1 MKKDY
6 LITILAILSFL
17 PCFLYGQL
25 YVRYTTKPLPIQK
38 ELIPAVDSI
47 YPCVKLLY
55 RTTSESGFVLI
66 DMVYSNDTVR
76 FEDGFKE
83 LLLKCK
89 MHNNSSSF
97 SESTS
102 VKVFAYLDFLSSQ
115 SMNTRSNFA
124 NARSINIS
132 SIKKESLEYS
142 EQLLFTDTSAKFNY
156 SVELDVE
163 PFRFRKYRFEHYNTK
178 LKYYIN
184 AYKGIVRYFY
194 VEQQTD
200 SGIIKSK
207 LIKTSAAFDKSPD

>member
-1 MKKDY
+1 MKKVY
-6 LITILAILSFL
+6 LLTILALLSFL

-25 YVRYTTKPLPIQK
+25 YLRYTTKPLPIQK

-47 YPCVKLLY
+47 YPCVKMSY
-55 RTTSESGFVLI
+55 RTTSKSGFVLI

-124 NARSINIS
+124 NVISINIC
-132 SIKKESLEYS
+132 SIKRALEYKQESLF
-142 EQLLFTDTSAKFNY
+142 QDTSATFNY
-156 SVELDVE
+156 CVELSVE
-163 PFRFRKYRFEHYNTK
+163 PCRFRKYRFEHYNTK

-200 SGIIKSK
+200 SGILKSE
-207 LIKTSAAFDKSPD
+207 LVKTSAAFDKSPD